1 MLRHRTLL
9 QPRPL
14 LCACGASSCPRRL
27 HLLLHGTEKPSRRV
41 AKASTTKTLCC
52 ITACG
57 TIVKDHALASCC
69 VNRGDAWVLKLS
81 EDLRPMTLTSAS
93 TSKGPEKEV
102 QAMHWQGKTK
112 TARSTHVDCR
122 SENTTYKSVAR
133 SRFNVFNITV
143 QLSYSKGLMQLDN
156 SIPRPHVQDRK
167 EPMQIHCLGVQGT
180 ES

>member
-102 QAMHWQGKTK
+102 QAMQLQQTGSALAGKNKNCKKHTRGLQVGAHYIQKCGTK
-112 TARSTHVDCR
+112 Q
-122 SENTTYKSVAR
+122 
-133 SRFNVFNITV
+133 V
-143 QLSYSKGLMQLDN
+143 QC
-156 SIPRPHVQDRK
+156 V
-167 EPMQIHCLGVQGT
+167 
-180 ES
+180 